1 MPSRLPCTCK
11 VACGTEPS
19 SRSKHHMCDSIQVL
33 EVTVVMEVL
42 GESAVAL
49 VVVASVVVASVVEE
63 EREEMVFRH
72 RTS

>member
-1 MPSRLPCTCK
+1 
-11 VACGTEPS
+11 
-19 SRSKHHMCDSIQVL
+19 MCDSIQVL

-49 VVVASVVVASVVEE
+49 VVVASVVEE
-63 EREEMVFRH
+63 ERVEREEMGFRH

>member
-19 SRSKHHMCDSIQVL
+19 SRSKHHTYDSMQVL

-49 VVVASVVVASVVEE
+49 VVVGSVVVEE
-63 EREEMVFRH
+63 ERVEREEMGFRH